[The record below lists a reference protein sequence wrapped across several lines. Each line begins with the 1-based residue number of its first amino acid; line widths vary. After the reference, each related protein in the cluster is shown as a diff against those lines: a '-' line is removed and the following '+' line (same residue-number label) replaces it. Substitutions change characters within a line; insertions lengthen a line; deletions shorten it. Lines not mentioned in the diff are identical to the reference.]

1 MSRIIVTGGSG
12 YIGSKLTKSLIEH
25 GYEVCVL
32 VRSSSNLYRLDSI
45 KGQVKVEFY
54 NGKYSSIKK
63 VFTSFKPDAVIH
75 LAAETRI
82 VHEEEKLDLYVDA
95 NIRYGLH
102 VLEAMKQTGV
112 SKFINTGSYWQH
124 DNDEKYRANT
134 VYAAAK
140 EAFIQI
146 IKYYVDMAGLAA
158 ITLKLYNVY
167 GEDDDREKL
176 FTHLDNAHRDG
187 VSLDMTPGEQKI
199 SMVHI
204 DDVIDGYIQAL
215 KLLETMHGQY
225 AEYYMPAA
233 KHSLR
238 EIVDIYQK
246 ASNREVKINWGV
258 IDYRSNQ
265 VMDPYI
271 GPSVPGWRA
280 TISLAEGVRRA
291 IYGNK

>member
-1 MSRIIVTGGSG
+1 MPKIIVTGGSG
-12 YIGSKLTKSLIEH
+12 YIGSKLTKFLIEH

-32 VRSSSNLYRLDSI
+32 VRSTSNLYRLNSI
-45 KGQVKVEFY
+45 KGQVRVEFY

-63 VFTSFKPDAVIH
+63 VLTNFKPEAVIH

-82 VHEEEKLDLYVDA
+82 VHEEEKLDLYIDA

-102 VLEAMKQTGV
+102 ILEAMKQTGV

-124 DNDEKYRANT
+124 DDSEQYRANT

-176 FTHLDNAHRDG
+176 FTHLDAAHRDG
-187 VSLDMTPGEQKI
+187 LSLDMTPGEQKI

-204 DDVIDGYIQAL
+204 DDVVSGYMQTL
-215 KLLETMHGQY
+215 KLLEAKRACY
-225 AEYYMPAA
+225 AEYYMPSEI
-233 KHSLR
+233 HSLKD
-238 EIVDIYQK
+238 IVDTYQK
-246 ASNREVKINWGV
+246 TSKREVKINWGA

-265 VMDPYI
+265 VMNPYI
-271 GPSVPGWRA
+271 GPLIPGWSS
-280 TISLAEGVRRA
+280 TISLAEGVRRVL
-291 IYGNK
+291 YGK